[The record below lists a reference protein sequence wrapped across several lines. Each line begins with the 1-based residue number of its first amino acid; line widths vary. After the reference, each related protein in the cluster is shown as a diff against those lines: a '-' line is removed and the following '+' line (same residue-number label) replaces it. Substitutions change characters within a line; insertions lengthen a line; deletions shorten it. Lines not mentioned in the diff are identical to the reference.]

1 MESLENKRK
10 SNKNLIG
17 HSKEKKQDLSV
28 RTEEKIKTGNTEEKN
43 HVDEIGSMVEGEVAK
58 ETVLPSWM
66 CESEAYEPNIDKDGF
81 ITKSAQAILGVLAK
95 LKWNAGKDR
104 RFSASP
110 SLKLCYTFL
119 FILLTACSKNYLFSL
134 IMVAGTILALA
145 SYPASAMK
153 QILSGTIGAVLF
165 SIFILLPAVFMGNPQ
180 ILLTIGTK
188 VFLSVTLIGMLSAGT
203 AWNKLT
209 ASLRAFHIP
218 DIFIFTL
225 DITLKYIAV
234 LGEICMEILTSLRL
248 RSIGQNKKKA
258 KAFSGILGISF
269 LKSREMADEM
279 YAAMCCRG
287 FVGEYKTGRKYAFRK
302 QDIFYIFSMIAVV
315 GLFGGL
321 EVYLR
326 IVELLTDRA
335 AGEGDD
341 LRRGAGL
348 PAKAQRRTDGGAEVG
363 KHLRQI
369 HAPQRARKRH
379 AEHARHLQK
388 RGVRAPVALK
398 HI

>member
-153 QILSGTIGAVLF
+153 LILSVTIGAVLF
-165 SIFILLPAVFMGNPQ
+165 YIFILLPAVFMGNPQ

-315 GLFGGL
+315 GLF
-321 EVYLR
+321 VYL
-326 IVELLTDRA
+326 EW
-335 AGEGDD
+335 
-341 LRRGAGL
+341 
-348 PAKAQRRTDGGAEVG
+348 K
-363 KHLRQI
+363 K
-369 HAPQRARKRH
+369 
-379 AEHARHLQK
+379 
-388 RGVRAPVALK
+388 
-398 HI
+398 

>member
-279 YAAMCCRG
+279 YEAMCCRG

-315 GLFGGL
+315 GLF
-321 EVYLR
+321 VYL
-326 IVELLTDRA
+326 EW
-335 AGEGDD
+335 
-341 LRRGAGL
+341 
-348 PAKAQRRTDGGAEVG
+348 K
-363 KHLRQI
+363 K
-369 HAPQRARKRH
+369 
-379 AEHARHLQK
+379 
-388 RGVRAPVALK
+388 
-398 HI
+398 

>member
-134 IMVAGTILALA
+134 VMVAGTILALA

-287 FVGEYKTGRKYAFRK
+287 FVGEYKTGRKHAFRK

-315 GLFGGL
+315 GLF
-321 EVYLR
+321 VYL
-326 IVELLTDRA
+326 EW
-335 AGEGDD
+335 
-341 LRRGAGL
+341 
-348 PAKAQRRTDGGAEVG
+348 K
-363 KHLRQI
+363 K
-369 HAPQRARKRH
+369 
-379 AEHARHLQK
+379 
-388 RGVRAPVALK
+388 
-398 HI
+398 

>member
-258 KAFSGILGISF
+258 KAFSGILGLSF

-279 YAAMCCRG
+279 YAAMCCR
-287 FVGEYKTGRKYAFRK
+287 
-302 QDIFYIFSMIAVV
+302 
-315 GLFGGL
+315 
-321 EVYLR
+321 
-326 IVELLTDRA
+326 
-335 AGEGDD
+335 
-341 LRRGAGL
+341 
-348 PAKAQRRTDGGAEVG
+348 
-363 KHLRQI
+363 
-369 HAPQRARKRH
+369 
-379 AEHARHLQK
+379 
-388 RGVRAPVALK
+388 
-398 HI
+398 

>member
-315 GLFGGL
+315 GLF
-321 EVYLR
+321 VYL
-326 IVELLTDRA
+326 EWKK
-335 AGEGDD
+335 
-341 LRRGAGL
+341 RR
-348 PAKAQRRTDGGAEVG
+348 
-363 KHLRQI
+363 
-369 HAPQRARKRH
+369 
-379 AEHARHLQK
+379 
-388 RGVRAPVALK
+388 
-398 HI
+398 

>member
-209 ASLRAFHIP
+209 SSLRAFHIP

-315 GLFGGL
+315 GLF
-321 EVYLR
+321 VYL
-326 IVELLTDRA
+326 EW
-335 AGEGDD
+335 
-341 LRRGAGL
+341 
-348 PAKAQRRTDGGAEVG
+348 K
-363 KHLRQI
+363 K
-369 HAPQRARKRH
+369 
-379 AEHARHLQK
+379 
-388 RGVRAPVALK
+388 
-398 HI
+398 

>member
-269 LKSREMADEM
+269 LKSKRN
-279 YAAMCCRG
+279 
-287 FVGEYKTGRKYAFRK
+287 GR
-302 QDIFYIFSMIAVV
+302 
-315 GLFGGL
+315 
-321 EVYLR
+321 
-326 IVELLTDRA
+326 
-335 AGEGDD
+335 
-341 LRRGAGL
+341 
-348 PAKAQRRTDGGAEVG
+348 
-363 KHLRQI
+363 
-369 HAPQRARKRH
+369 
-379 AEHARHLQK
+379 
-388 RGVRAPVALK
+388 
-398 HI
+398 

>member
-258 KAFSGILGISF
+258 KTFSGILGISF

-315 GLFGGL
+315 GLF
-321 EVYLR
+321 VYL
-326 IVELLTDRA
+326 EW
-335 AGEGDD
+335 
-341 LRRGAGL
+341 
-348 PAKAQRRTDGGAEVG
+348 K
-363 KHLRQI
+363 K
-369 HAPQRARKRH
+369 
-379 AEHARHLQK
+379 
-388 RGVRAPVALK
+388 
-398 HI
+398 

>member
-134 IMVAGTILALA
+134 IMVAGTILVLA

-315 GLFGGL
+315 GLF
-321 EVYLR
+321 VYL
-326 IVELLTDRA
+326 EW
-335 AGEGDD
+335 
-341 LRRGAGL
+341 
-348 PAKAQRRTDGGAEVG
+348 K
-363 KHLRQI
+363 K
-369 HAPQRARKRH
+369 
-379 AEHARHLQK
+379 
-388 RGVRAPVALK
+388 
-398 HI
+398 

>member
-180 ILLTIGTK
+180 ILFTIGTK

-315 GLFGGL
+315 GLF
-321 EVYLR
+321 VYL
-326 IVELLTDRA
+326 EW
-335 AGEGDD
+335 
-341 LRRGAGL
+341 
-348 PAKAQRRTDGGAEVG
+348 K
-363 KHLRQI
+363 K
-369 HAPQRARKRH
+369 
-379 AEHARHLQK
+379 
-388 RGVRAPVALK
+388 
-398 HI
+398 

>member
-315 GLFGGL
+315 GLL
-321 EVYLR
+321 VYL
-326 IVELLTDRA
+326 EW
-335 AGEGDD
+335 
-341 LRRGAGL
+341 
-348 PAKAQRRTDGGAEVG
+348 K
-363 KHLRQI
+363 K
-369 HAPQRARKRH
+369 
-379 AEHARHLQK
+379 
-388 RGVRAPVALK
+388 
-398 HI
+398 

>member
-104 RFSASP
+104 RFSARP

-315 GLFGGL
+315 GLF
-321 EVYLR
+321 VYL
-326 IVELLTDRA
+326 EW
-335 AGEGDD
+335 
-341 LRRGAGL
+341 
-348 PAKAQRRTDGGAEVG
+348 K
-363 KHLRQI
+363 K
-369 HAPQRARKRH
+369 
-379 AEHARHLQK
+379 
-388 RGVRAPVALK
+388 
-398 HI
+398 

>member
-269 LKSREMADEM
+269 LKSREMADET

-287 FVGEYKTGRKYAFRK
+287 FFGEYKTGRKYAFRK

-315 GLFGGL
+315 GLF
-321 EVYLR
+321 VYL
-326 IVELLTDRA
+326 EW
-335 AGEGDD
+335 
-341 LRRGAGL
+341 
-348 PAKAQRRTDGGAEVG
+348 K
-363 KHLRQI
+363 K
-369 HAPQRARKRH
+369 
-379 AEHARHLQK
+379 
-388 RGVRAPVALK
+388 
-398 HI
+398 

>member
-17 HSKEKKQDLSV
+17 NSKEKKQDLSV

-315 GLFGGL
+315 GLF
-321 EVYLR
+321 VYL
-326 IVELLTDRA
+326 EW
-335 AGEGDD
+335 
-341 LRRGAGL
+341 
-348 PAKAQRRTDGGAEVG
+348 K
-363 KHLRQI
+363 K
-369 HAPQRARKRH
+369 
-379 AEHARHLQK
+379 
-388 RGVRAPVALK
+388 
-398 HI
+398 

>member
-209 ASLRAFHIP
+209 ASLRAFQIP

-315 GLFGGL
+315 GLF
-321 EVYLR
+321 VYL
-326 IVELLTDRA
+326 EW
-335 AGEGDD
+335 
-341 LRRGAGL
+341 
-348 PAKAQRRTDGGAEVG
+348 K
-363 KHLRQI
+363 K
-369 HAPQRARKRH
+369 
-379 AEHARHLQK
+379 
-388 RGVRAPVALK
+388 
-398 HI
+398 

>member
-110 SLKLCYTFL
+110 SLKLCYPFL

-315 GLFGGL
+315 GLF
-321 EVYLR
+321 VYL
-326 IVELLTDRA
+326 EW
-335 AGEGDD
+335 
-341 LRRGAGL
+341 
-348 PAKAQRRTDGGAEVG
+348 K
-363 KHLRQI
+363 K
-369 HAPQRARKRH
+369 
-379 AEHARHLQK
+379 
-388 RGVRAPVALK
+388 
-398 HI
+398 

>member
-1 MESLENKRK
+1 MESLGNKRK

-315 GLFGGL
+315 GLF
-321 EVYLR
+321 VYL
-326 IVELLTDRA
+326 EW
-335 AGEGDD
+335 
-341 LRRGAGL
+341 
-348 PAKAQRRTDGGAEVG
+348 K
-363 KHLRQI
+363 K
-369 HAPQRARKRH
+369 
-379 AEHARHLQK
+379 
-388 RGVRAPVALK
+388 
-398 HI
+398 

>member
-10 SNKNLIG
+10 RNKNLIG

-315 GLFGGL
+315 GLF
-321 EVYLR
+321 VYL
-326 IVELLTDRA
+326 EW
-335 AGEGDD
+335 
-341 LRRGAGL
+341 
-348 PAKAQRRTDGGAEVG
+348 K
-363 KHLRQI
+363 K
-369 HAPQRARKRH
+369 
-379 AEHARHLQK
+379 
-388 RGVRAPVALK
+388 
-398 HI
+398 

>member
-1 MESLENKRK
+1 MEDLENKRK
-10 SNKNLIG
+10 SSKNLFG
-17 HSKEKKQDLSV
+17 GSDEKKRDISV
-28 RTEEKIKTGNTEEKN
+28 KTEEKIKTGNTAERN
-43 HVDEIGSMVEGEVAK
+43 HVDEIGSMVEEEAAQ

-81 ITKSAQAILGVLAK
+81 ITKSTQAILGVLAK
-95 LKWNAGKDR
+95 LKWNAGKDG

-110 SLKLCYTFL
+110 FLKLCYTLL

-134 IMVAGTILALA
+134 IMVSGTILALA

-287 FVGEYKTGRKYAFRK
+287 FVGEYKTGRKYTFQK
-302 QDIFYIFSMIAVV
+302 QDIFYILSMIAVV
-315 GLFGGL
+315 GLF
-321 EVYLR
+321 VYL
-326 IVELLTDRA
+326 EW
-335 AGEGDD
+335 
-341 LRRGAGL
+341 
-348 PAKAQRRTDGGAEVG
+348 K
-363 KHLRQI
+363 K
-369 HAPQRARKRH
+369 
-379 AEHARHLQK
+379 
-388 RGVRAPVALK
+388 
-398 HI
+398 

>member
-165 SIFILLPAVFMGNPQ
+165 SIFILLPAIFMGNPQ
-180 ILLTIGTK
+180 ILLIIGTK

-315 GLFGGL
+315 GLF
-321 EVYLR
+321 VYL
-326 IVELLTDRA
+326 EW
-335 AGEGDD
+335 
-341 LRRGAGL
+341 
-348 PAKAQRRTDGGAEVG
+348 K
-363 KHLRQI
+363 K
-369 HAPQRARKRH
+369 
-379 AEHARHLQK
+379 
-388 RGVRAPVALK
+388 
-398 HI
+398 

>member
-17 HSKEKKQDLSV
+17 HSKEKKQYLSV

-315 GLFGGL
+315 GLF
-321 EVYLR
+321 VYL
-326 IVELLTDRA
+326 EW
-335 AGEGDD
+335 
-341 LRRGAGL
+341 
-348 PAKAQRRTDGGAEVG
+348 K
-363 KHLRQI
+363 K
-369 HAPQRARKRH
+369 
-379 AEHARHLQK
+379 
-388 RGVRAPVALK
+388 
-398 HI
+398 

>member
-28 RTEEKIKTGNTEEKN
+28 RTEEKIKTGNTAEKN
-43 HVDEIGSMVEGEVAK
+43 HVDEIGSMVEGEAAQ

-66 CESEAYEPNIDKDGF
+66 CESEAYEPNGDKDGF
-81 ITKSAQAILGVLAK
+81 ITKSTQAILGVLAK

-287 FVGEYKTGRKYAFRK
+287 FVGEYKTGRKYTFQK
-302 QDIFYIFSMIAVV
+302 QDIFYILSMIAVV
-315 GLFGGL
+315 GLF
-321 EVYLR
+321 VYL
-326 IVELLTDRA
+326 EW
-335 AGEGDD
+335 
-341 LRRGAGL
+341 
-348 PAKAQRRTDGGAEVG
+348 K
-363 KHLRQI
+363 K
-369 HAPQRARKRH
+369 
-379 AEHARHLQK
+379 
-388 RGVRAPVALK
+388 
-398 HI
+398 

>member
-209 ASLRAFHIP
+209 ASLRAFRIP

-315 GLFGGL
+315 GLF
-321 EVYLR
+321 VYL
-326 IVELLTDRA
+326 EW
-335 AGEGDD
+335 
-341 LRRGAGL
+341 
-348 PAKAQRRTDGGAEVG
+348 K
-363 KHLRQI
+363 K
-369 HAPQRARKRH
+369 
-379 AEHARHLQK
+379 
-388 RGVRAPVALK
+388 
-398 HI
+398 

>member
-302 QDIFYIFSMIAVV
+302 QDIFYIFSIDRKSVV
-315 GLFGGL
+315 
-321 EVYLR
+321 
-326 IVELLTDRA
+326 
-335 AGEGDD
+335 
-341 LRRGAGL
+341 
-348 PAKAQRRTDGGAEVG
+348 
-363 KHLRQI
+363 
-369 HAPQRARKRH
+369 
-379 AEHARHLQK
+379 
-388 RGVRAPVALK
+388 
-398 HI
+398 

>member
-43 HVDEIGSMVEGEVAK
+43 HVDEIGSMLEGEVAK

-315 GLFGGL
+315 GLF
-321 EVYLR
+321 VYL
-326 IVELLTDRA
+326 EW
-335 AGEGDD
+335 
-341 LRRGAGL
+341 
-348 PAKAQRRTDGGAEVG
+348 K
-363 KHLRQI
+363 K
-369 HAPQRARKRH
+369 
-379 AEHARHLQK
+379 
-388 RGVRAPVALK
+388 
-398 HI
+398 

>member
-165 SIFILLPAVFMGNPQ
+165 SIFILLLAVFMGNPQ

-315 GLFGGL
+315 GLF
-321 EVYLR
+321 VYL
-326 IVELLTDRA
+326 EW
-335 AGEGDD
+335 
-341 LRRGAGL
+341 
-348 PAKAQRRTDGGAEVG
+348 K
-363 KHLRQI
+363 K
-369 HAPQRARKRH
+369 
-379 AEHARHLQK
+379 
-388 RGVRAPVALK
+388 
-398 HI
+398 

>member
-110 SLKLCYTFL
+110 SLKLCYTF
-119 FILLTACSKNYLFSL
+119 CSKNYLFSL

-315 GLFGGL
+315 GLF
-321 EVYLR
+321 VYL
-326 IVELLTDRA
+326 EW
-335 AGEGDD
+335 
-341 LRRGAGL
+341 
-348 PAKAQRRTDGGAEVG
+348 K
-363 KHLRQI
+363 K
-369 HAPQRARKRH
+369 
-379 AEHARHLQK
+379 
-388 RGVRAPVALK
+388 
-398 HI
+398 

>member
-153 QILSGTIGAVLF
+153 QILSGSIGAVLF

-315 GLFGGL
+315 GLF
-321 EVYLR
+321 VYL
-326 IVELLTDRA
+326 EW
-335 AGEGDD
+335 
-341 LRRGAGL
+341 
-348 PAKAQRRTDGGAEVG
+348 K
-363 KHLRQI
+363 K
-369 HAPQRARKRH
+369 
-379 AEHARHLQK
+379 
-388 RGVRAPVALK
+388 
-398 HI
+398 

>member
-134 IMVAGTILALA
+134 IMVEGTILALA

-315 GLFGGL
+315 GLF
-321 EVYLR
+321 VYL
-326 IVELLTDRA
+326 EW
-335 AGEGDD
+335 
-341 LRRGAGL
+341 
-348 PAKAQRRTDGGAEVG
+348 K
-363 KHLRQI
+363 K
-369 HAPQRARKRH
+369 
-379 AEHARHLQK
+379 
-388 RGVRAPVALK
+388 
-398 HI
+398 

>member
-110 SLKLCYTFL
+110 SLKLCSTFL

-134 IMVAGTILALA
+134 MMVAGTILALA

-315 GLFGGL
+315 GLF
-321 EVYLR
+321 VYL
-326 IVELLTDRA
+326 EW
-335 AGEGDD
+335 
-341 LRRGAGL
+341 
-348 PAKAQRRTDGGAEVG
+348 K
-363 KHLRQI
+363 K
-369 HAPQRARKRH
+369 
-379 AEHARHLQK
+379 
-388 RGVRAPVALK
+388 
-398 HI
+398 

>member
-165 SIFILLPAVFMGNPQ
+165 SIFILLPVVFMGNPQ

-234 LGEICMEILTSLRL
+234 LGEICMEILTALRL

-315 GLFGGL
+315 GLF
-321 EVYLR
+321 VYL
-326 IVELLTDRA
+326 EW
-335 AGEGDD
+335 
-341 LRRGAGL
+341 
-348 PAKAQRRTDGGAEVG
+348 K
-363 KHLRQI
+363 K
-369 HAPQRARKRH
+369 
-379 AEHARHLQK
+379 
-388 RGVRAPVALK
+388 
-398 HI
+398 